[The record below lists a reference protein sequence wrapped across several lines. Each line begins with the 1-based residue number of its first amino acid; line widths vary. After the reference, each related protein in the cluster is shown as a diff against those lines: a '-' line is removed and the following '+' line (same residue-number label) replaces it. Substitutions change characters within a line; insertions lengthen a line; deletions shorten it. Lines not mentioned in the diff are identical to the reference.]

1 MFALP
6 VALVLLLASAAAA
19 AASRVVWLLAG
30 RTYRFSMRIEFP
42 PGIEIDADALIH
54 AIEVGGGR
62 DVLITKGAPTVALYT
77 QTILVDHP
85 VELGKPYVYGFES
98 ARIVLT
104 VLEVEELPNA

>member
-6 VALVLLLASAAAA
+6 VALVLLLAGAAAA
-19 AASRVVWLLAG
+19 TASRIVWLLAG
-30 RTYRFSMRIEFP
+30 HRYRFSMRVEFP
-42 PGIEIDADALIH
+42 PGIEIDAPALIH

-62 DVLITKGAPTVALYT
+62 DVLITKGAPALALYT

-85 VELGKPYVYGFES
+85 VELGKPYVYGFQN

-104 VLEVEELPNA
+104 VLEALELPNA